1 MMTGSRLA
9 RTSVALAAF
18 MLAASP
24 ALAADSAAAKL
35 SVTKSVRAGAPQ
47 TSDDGKLAGAGP
59 GMLLAGAAVAAGL
72 VVLIV
77 SRGGSD
83 DTPVSP

>member
-9 RTSVALAAF
+9 RTGAALAAF

-24 ALAADSAAAKL
+24 ALAADGAAAKL

-47 TSDDGKLAGAGP
+47 TGEDGKLAGAGP
-59 GMLLAGAAVAAGL
+59 GMLLAGAAVVAGI
-72 VVLIV
+72 VVLV
-77 SRGGSD
+77 AMSGGKD